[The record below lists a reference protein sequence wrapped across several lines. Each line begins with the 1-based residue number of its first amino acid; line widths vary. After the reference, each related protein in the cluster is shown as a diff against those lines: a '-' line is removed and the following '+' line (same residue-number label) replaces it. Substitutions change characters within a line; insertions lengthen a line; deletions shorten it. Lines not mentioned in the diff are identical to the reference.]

1 MFFMSLSKFDTLKSS
16 STTALNF
23 QKKDAE
29 SVARDIYRDVS
40 KTGDKDGDR
49 HLSKKEISEVSMDYV
64 KAVKEG
70 YKKGEVKCKFQDKN
84 ERK

>member
-1 MFFMSLSKFDTLKSS
+1 M
-16 STTALNF
+16 
-23 QKKDAE
+23 
-29 SVARDIYRDVS
+29 ARDIYGKLS
-40 KTGDKDGDR
+40 KKGDKDGDR

>member
-1 MFFMSLSKFDTLKSS
+1 MAIKIILNN
-16 STTALNF
+16 TTEL

-29 SVARDIYRDVS
+29 ALARGIYGAVS
-40 KTGDKDGDR
+40 KKGDKDGDQ
-49 HLSKKEISEVSMDYV
+49 HLSKKEILEVSMDYV

-70 YKKGEVKCKFQDKN
+70 YKKGEAKCKLQDTN